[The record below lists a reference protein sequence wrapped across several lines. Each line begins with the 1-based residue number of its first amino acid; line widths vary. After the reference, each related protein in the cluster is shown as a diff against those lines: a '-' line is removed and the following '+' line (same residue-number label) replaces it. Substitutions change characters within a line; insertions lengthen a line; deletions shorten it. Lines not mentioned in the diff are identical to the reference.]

1 MSWGYG
7 IGDHYGD
14 RAAEYTYRDLYKAQ
28 WEDYKKR
35 FLPYQEE
42 LIDAATS
49 TQMLDEQLSRISA
62 TTKRSQKLSQEAA
75 TIARSRFGMDQT
87 AQQSQSFNSNMNLTS
102 ALGEANADN
111 SARSAAYDRYQSA
124 MTGAGIRPQETVG
137 GTGGAT
143 S

>member
-7 IGDHYGD
+7 VGDYSGD
-14 RAAEYTYRDLYKAQ
+14 RSAEYTYRDLYRAQ

-49 TQMLDEQLSRISA
+49 TAMLDEQLSRISA
-62 TTKRSQKLSQEAA
+62 TTSRSKKLSQEAA
-75 TIARSRFGMDQT
+75 QIARSRYGMEQT
-87 AQQSQSFNSNMNLTS
+87 AQQEQSFNSNMNLTS
-102 ALGEANADN
+102 ALGQANAEN
-111 SARSAAYDRYQSA
+111 NARSAAYDRYQAA
-124 MTGAGIRPQETVG
+124 MTGGGIRPQETVG
-137 GTGGAT
+137 STGGAT